1 MTAAM
6 TPIIR
11 DETERD
17 LAAIRTVHRLAF
29 GGEGEGSL
37 VGALRISGDA
47 VISLV
52 AEWEERV
59 VGHVLLSRLEAP
71 MRALALAPVGVL
83 PDDQRRGIGSA
94 LIRAALKRAKSEHWE
109 AVFVVGEPAY
119 YRRFGFCAE
128 AARGY
133 VCTYAG
139 DFFMVRAL
147 GAAALPT
154 TGGIDYPAPFRAL
167 E

>member
-1 MTAAM
+1 MTL
-6 TPIIR
+6 IIR
-11 DETERD
+11 DETKGD

-29 GGEGEGSL
+29 GGEGESRL
-37 VGALRISGDA
+37 VDALRSSGDA
-47 VISLV
+47 VLSLV
-52 AEWEERV
+52 AEREDRV

-83 PDDQRRGIGSA
+83 PDHQRRGIGSA
-94 LIRAALKRAKSEHWE
+94 LIRASLGRAQGEGWE

-119 YRRFGFCAE
+119 YRRFGFGVE

-133 VCTYAG
+133 ACTYAG
-139 DFFMVRAL
+139 DFFMIRAL
-147 GAAALPT
+147 AHDPLPPTGRIEYRAAF
-154 TGGIDYPAPFRAL
+154 GDL